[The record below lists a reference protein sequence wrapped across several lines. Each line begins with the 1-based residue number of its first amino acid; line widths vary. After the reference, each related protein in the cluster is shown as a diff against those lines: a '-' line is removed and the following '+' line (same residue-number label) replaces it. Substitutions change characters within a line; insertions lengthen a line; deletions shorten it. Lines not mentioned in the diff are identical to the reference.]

1 MAVRYCPKCGLIISE
16 PEANY
21 CPNCGYDLRRVA
33 DSSERIYCMRCG
45 KESSSTYR
53 FCPNCGY
60 PLIRLKRP
68 RPLEPLERPASIAA
82 ASIMC
87 FVFGAL
93 DLLLVIP
100 AIIFAGIIE
109 AAVAQGFRQ
118 MPGLEALQIPIQMI
132 GSFLMIL
139 GILSLIFGVLY
150 IIAGYFL
157 WQSRRTG
164 GYMAIILSIIGILS
178 SIATW
183 WIMPIA
189 QAFSIGLDLIV
200 ILLVAIGWAHLR

>member
-1 MAVRYCPKCGLIISE
+1 MEKTSGA
-16 PEANY
+16 
-21 CPNCGYDLRRVA
+21 
-33 DSSERIYCMRCG
+33 
-45 KESSSTYR
+45 YR

-60 PLIRLKRP
+60 PLIRLRGP
-68 RPLEPLERPASIAA
+68 RPLEPVERPASIAA

-93 DLLLVIP
+93 YLLIVIP
-100 AIIFAGIIE
+100 VIIFAGIVE

-139 GILSLIFGVLY
+139 GILSLIFGIPY

-164 GYMAIILSIIGILS
+164 GYIAIILSIIGILS

-183 WIMPIA
+183 WITPIA
-189 QAFSIGLDLIV
+189 QALSMGLNLVV